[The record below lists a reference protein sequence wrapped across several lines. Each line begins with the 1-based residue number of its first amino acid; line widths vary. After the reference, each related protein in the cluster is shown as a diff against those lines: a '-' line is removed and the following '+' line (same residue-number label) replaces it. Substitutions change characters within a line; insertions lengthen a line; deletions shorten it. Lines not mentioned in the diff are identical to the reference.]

1 MRSFPQRGDECIQL
15 QTDADRLYRRL
26 LANAVLGR
34 VQAVETEPAYLRL
47 ILPTPSN
54 SIWAISIPLI
64 KCQSLRYASDPS
76 RVPV

>member
-34 VQAVETEPAYLRL
+34 VQAVETEPAYLR
-47 ILPTPSN
+47 
-54 SIWAISIPLI
+54 
-64 KCQSLRYASDPS
+64 
-76 RVPV
+76 